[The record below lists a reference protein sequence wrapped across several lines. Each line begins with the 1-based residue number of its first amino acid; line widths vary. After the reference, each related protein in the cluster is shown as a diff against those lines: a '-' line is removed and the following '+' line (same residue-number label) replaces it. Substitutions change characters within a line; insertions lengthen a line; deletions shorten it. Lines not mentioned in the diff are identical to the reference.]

1 MDSLVYYF
9 ISGVIVV
16 VRALPLTWAARFGRG
31 MGGLVH
37 LCDARHRRVAQRNLT
52 MCFGAEK
59 SPAEIRALARE
70 NFKRIGES
78 FVTAIK
84 LTALNQAQVEERVE
98 LVGEEKLLAQSRAR
112 PGTSSVLAIGHFG
125 NFELFARL
133 EKLLPSHQR
142 ATSYRS
148 VKNAA
153 ANRLL
158 LKLRDGT
165 GCLYFERRTEGAA
178 MRAALRGGNLIL
190 GLLADQHS
198 GEHGL
203 RLPFLG
209 HECHT
214 TKSPAVFALRF
225 NAPLHTA
232 FCFRTALARWRV
244 EVGDEI
250 PTHENGR
257 PRSVA
262 DIMLDVNRAF
272 EAAVRRDP
280 ANWFWVHN
288 RWKQPKT
295 KVPAPAP
302 GAEAAEAELDG
313 KNDSS
318 GGNHQRLSGQ
328 Y

>member
-1 MDSLVYYF
+1 MDTLIYYF
-9 ISGVIVV
+9 ISGLIAVL
-16 VRALPLTWAARFGRG
+16 RALPLTWAAGFGRF
-31 MGGLVH
+31 MGGLVY
-37 LCDARHRRVAQRNLT
+37 LLDARHRRVAQRNLT

-59 SPAEIRALARE
+59 SPEEIRALARE
-70 NFKRIGES
+70 NFKRIGEN
-78 FVTAIK
+78 FVAAIN
-84 LTALNQAQVEERVE
+84 LSARDQARIEGRVE
-98 LVGEEKLLAQSRAR
+98 LVGEEKLLAHTVAH
-112 PGTSSVLAIGHFG
+112 PGLSSVLAIGHFG
-125 NFELFARL
+125 NFELFAHLQR
-133 EKLLPSHQR
+133 LLPSHQR

-153 ANRLL
+153 ANRVL
-158 LKLRDGT
+158 LKLRNRS

-178 MRAALRGGNLIL
+178 LRTALRGGKLIL

-198 GEHGL
+198 GENGL

-209 HECHT
+209 HECNT

-225 NAPLHTA
+225 NTPLHTA
-232 FCFRTALARWRV
+232 FCYRTAPARWRV
-244 EVGDEI
+244 EVGEEI

-272 EAAVRRDP
+272 EVAVRRDP

-302 GAEAAEAELDG
+302 AAEAAGREFGDG
-313 KNDSS
+313 NDSS